1 MKTQYM
7 FIAILLALIAP
18 GFTIK
23 TYAATQPPSTAEF
36 QPSDERS
43 VQDTLAKAH
52 DVLWDTLYKTKIE
65 VDEKNGNYSAIFPN
79 EVQKLNGQT
88 IKISGF
94 MLPLENS
101 EKFTHFLL
109 SKRTPTCFF
118 CPPGEPNEII
128 EVYATKP
135 TEWAEDLVTYEG
147 KFELT
152 RNKQTGIFFRMLNAV
167 KK

>member
-1 MKTQYM
+1 MRTEYT
-7 FIAILLALIAP
+7 FIAILVALMMP
-18 GFTIK
+18 EFTIK
-23 TYAATQPPSTAEF
+23 AYAVTQPPLTANS

-43 VQDTLAKAH
+43 IQDTLPKAH
-52 DVLWDTLYKTKIE
+52 DVLWDTLYKTKIK
-65 VDEKNGNYSAIFPN
+65 VDAKTGNYSATFPS
-79 EVQKLNGQT
+79 EVQNLNGQT

-128 EVYATKP
+128 EVYAAKP

-152 RNKQTGIFFRMLNAV
+152 KNEEAGIFFKMFNAV

>member
-1 MKTQYM
+1 MKIKYI
-7 FIAILLALIAP
+7 FIAIFVTLIVP
-18 GFTIK
+18 GLTIK
-23 TYAATQPPSTAEF
+23 TYAATQSTPTAGF

-43 VQDTLAKAH
+43 VQDALPKAH
-52 DVLWDTLYKTKIE
+52 DALWDTLYKTKIE
-65 VDEKNGNYSAIFPN
+65 VDKKTGDYSATFPN

-128 EVYATKP
+128 EVYAAKP
-135 TEWAEDLVTYEG
+135 TEWVEDLVTYEG
-147 KFELT
+147 KFQLT
-152 RNKQTGIFFRMLNAV
+152 RNKENGIFFRMLNAV